1 MKVQNGQN
9 VQVHYKGTLKDGTE
23 FDNSRRRGQ
32 SASFEV
38 GSRAL
43 IRGFSNAVV
52 GMAVGETRSVTLEA
66 DEAYGERDP
75 LLKQTI
81 PKPEFGP
88 DFEFILGGTIQGRAP
103 TGQPFLAKIEEIRD
117 DDVVLDLNHP
127 LAGEQLTF
135 EIELLSVDGSARA
148 WAPTMKKAEL
158 LEVAKGHGL
167 SVNTRSTKAQIIEA
181 LSA

>member
-9 VQVHYKGTLKDGTE
+9 VHVHYKGTLKDGTE
-23 FDNSRRRGQ
+23 FDNSRRRGTP
-32 SASFEV
+32 ASFEV
-38 GSRAL
+38 GSREL
-43 IRGFSNAVV
+43 IRGFSNAIV
-52 GMAVGETRSVTLEA
+52 GMEVGETRSVTLEA
-66 DEAYGERDP
+66 EDAYGSRDP
-75 LLKQTI
+75 LLKKTV

-103 TGQPFLAKIEEIRD
+103 TGQPFLAKIDEIREE
-117 DDVVLDLNHP
+117 DVVLDLNHP

-135 EIELLSVDGSARA
+135 EIDLLSVDGATA
-148 WAPTMKKAEL
+148 DWAPTMRKAEL
-158 LEVAKGHGL
+158 LEVAKDRGL